1 MVVRDFRGR
10 KFLST
15 SKEKSS
21 IEIVEAVG
29 EVVTESESQDT
40 ASDMTCPS
48 YCWVRNVC
56 VVGVMHVDK
65 YVCCLKC
72 KTKLVPDTTDS
83 DLSHCSKCEMMQCLD
98 GGSKGL
104 I

>member
-1 MVVRDFRGR
+1 MGKRNGKTEVGKSYELTGMVVRDFRGR

-29 EVVTESESQDT
+29 EVV
-40 ASDMTCPS
+40 
-48 YCWVRNVC
+48 
-56 VVGVMHVDK
+56 
-65 YVCCLKC
+65 
-72 KTKLVPDTTDS
+72 
-83 DLSHCSKCEMMQCLD
+83 KCEMMQCLD